1 MERNVIF
8 GFMVLLAIGLGL
20 MGWHYARMRPDHDVM
35 CATADSH
42 CLERPYFN

>member
-1 MERNVIF
+1 MERNVIIA
-8 GFMVLLAIGLGL
+8 FMVLLAIGLGM
-20 MGWHYARMRPDHDVM
+20 MGWHYSSTLPDQDTM